1 MPSAGEE
8 AEMNPPPERIRPL
21 PGSITIERDGDRR
34 VLCLRGELD
43 TAVAE
48 RFKDHQGRAPMV
60 VDEID
65 AGAVS
70 FISSTALALMLRC
83 AEASL
88 AAGSRPVLSA
98 SSPVVE
104 RILQLAGVEAA
115 FARPTTPLGRP
126 RGRGR

>member
-8 AEMNPPPERIRPL
+8 AEMNPHPERIRPL
-21 PGSITIERDGDRR
+21 PGSITIDREGDQR

-48 RFKDHQGRAPMV
+48 RFKDHQGRDPMI
-60 VDEID
+60 VDVID

-70 FISSTALALMLRC
+70 FISSTALALLVRC

-88 AAGSRPVLSA
+88 AAGRRPVLRA
-98 SSPVVE
+98 SSPSVE
-104 RILQLAGVEAA
+104 RILQLSGLSGTL
-115 FARPTTPLGRP
+115 ARPPTTPGRAETP
-126 RGRGR
+126 G